1 MNFICKKCLYE
12 YSSMKCPSEYS
23 SVKGT
28 EIIFLSADMIALIC
42 MWYSTYIVPVI
53 VLHNSLPS
61 SYDNFISHNV
71 MNTDFYKNNYEL
83 SAFVFWGCKN
93 LIFIHN
99 VMNLSL
105 LCNKMSVNLLAHIVG
120 LFILFWVFQNKVGG
134 KKVYPVR
141 NKF

>member
-1 MNFICKKCLYE
+1 MKLWKIQEMNFICKKCLIE

-23 SVKGT
+23 SVKGP

-71 MNTDFYKNNYEL
+71 MNTDFYKNHYEL

-99 VMNLSL
+99 VMNLYYAIRFL
-105 LCNKMSVNLLAHIVG
+105 WTCWHILWDF
-120 LFILFWVFQNKVGG
+120 LFCFGSFRIN
-134 KKVYPVR
+134 
-141 NKF
+141 